1 MGGICDGLPCRFL
14 LSTGVPQL
22 RVSPRLKI
30 CFPWLAFLAAIWAQL
45 FYTASYGW
53 LYGSYYSYG
62 WYIPPLLALFFGR
75 LFLRW
80 DTVRWPIPGPA
91 VALPLL
97 LGFGLLVTAIRV
109 LRIVDPT
116 WTVPLWAHT
125 LLVVGITLSI
135 VYRVAGSSA
144 VLRMT
149 PVILF
154 ALTAIQLPTA
164 LERLLVHGLTQGVVG
179 TSVFILN
186 LFGQQASALGN
197 QLDLKGQVVQVA
209 EGCSG
214 IKSAQSFLMA
224 SLFFGEWMELSA
236 KQRSLMVAYG
246 LLTAWALNIVRA
258 CVLAFI
264 RTDRGAEAFTQAHD
278 PLGIAAF
285 FAGAILLLVISSH
298 LSKHPGGKLKIR
310 KLVKSSAS

>member
-14 LSTGVPQL
+14 LSTGVPQP

-45 FYTASYGW
+45 FYTATYGW
-53 LYGSYYSYG
+53 LYGQYYSYG
-62 WYIPPLLALFFGR
+62 WYVPPLVALFFGR

-80 DTVRWPIPGPA
+80 ENPRWPVPPLPA
-91 VALPLL
+91 AILILL
-97 LGFGLLVTAIRV
+97 VFSVLVTAIRV
-109 LRIVDPT
+109 LQTVDPN
-116 WTVPLWAHT
+116 WTIPLWTHT
-125 LLVVGITLSI
+125 LLVVGITLAI
-135 VYRVAGSSA
+135 VYRAAGFPA
-144 VLRMT
+144 VLRMI

-164 LERLLVHGLTQGVVG
+164 LERLLVHGLTQGVVS
-179 TSVFILN
+179 TSVVILN

-236 KQRSLMVAYG
+236 KQRLLMVAYG

-264 RTDRGAEAFTQAHD
+264 RADRGAEAFTQAHD
-278 PLGIAAF
+278 PLGLVAF

-298 LSKHPGGKLKIR
+298 LSKHPGRKLKIR
-310 KLVKSSAS
+310 TLVKSSVS